1 MEKLTYVKAV
11 EVAIEAVED
20 VAVKEKLIDLRAA
33 LERRKTAKGQTKTQK
48 ANELVKDTIYEVL
61 VDNKDNEK
69 GLTVTE
75 MLATKAFDATVT
87 NQKLTALLRQ
97 MIEDGRVVKEVDKK
111 KSYFK
116 AVVVDETADAE

>member
-1 MEKLTYVKAV
+1 MEKLTYLKAV

-20 VAVKEKLIDLRAA
+20 VAVKEKLIDLKAT
-33 LERRKTAKGQTKTQK
+33 LEKRKTNKGQTKTQK

-116 AVVVDETADAE
+116 AIVVDETADAE